1 MTEYDIGDLVFY
13 IDRRGPREL
22 TNIGVICDKREDDG
36 QIRYSIDWADGY
48 RYDYYGTREVEVY
61 INNAKAI
68 T

>member
-1 MTEYDIGDLVFY
+1 MNEYDIGELVFY

-22 TNIGVICDKREDDG
+22 TNIGVICDKCEDDG
-36 QIRYSIDWADGY
+36 RIRYSIDWADGY
-48 RYDYYGTREVEVY
+48 RYDYYRTREVEVY

>member
-48 RYDYYGTREVEVY
+48 RDDNYSEREVEVY
-61 INNAKAI
+61 VNNATKIA
-68 T
+68 